1 MNGPLTAL
9 RLLDDTLFF
18 IDTGTDTL
26 QRLDL
31 NSGQRDILARGPF
44 PNGQVGVEK
53 NTLVWVHAS
62 EPGPVISSRFWVNP
76 APTEC
81 GSAREFRPVEQ
92 DRPRDHVG
100 SLTWCW
106 TSLIFALSVEET
118 PGRRRKY
125 EVFCSTVCALVTLS
139 LCVCSSGAWAL
150 GTVITQDGT
159 TVQASRSLIVRSAD
173 TMRLVTQIKYG
184 AATDNLIWL
193 VPIPNFNRPEDEG
206 VRVEVFASSAMDELD
221 ALSRPVLNGECDGEP
236 TGMAQEILQ
245 AESFGPGL
253 DMRPAIGFYTAAEIE
268 ENELNEYITGQGFQV
283 SESAA
288 DNIAQIVNQNF
299 MFVAVRL
306 NLADLGVARVDPI
319 ISISYPAE
327 RGSNQKIALRPL
339 NDVTSEVSDIVLW
352 ILDTDR
358 AQMNVTT
365 ADMEFTDVEFITG
378 TETNYLTAFDQFVG
392 TRQTQMF
399 VTEFAGAVDPTGI
412 MDETLSSAMSES
424 GSTFLT
430 RLHARMVPAAL
441 RASAAFVNLQTAAGA
456 VYDRS
461 HGGWVQ
467 LRAAMPDAGG
477 VNALTLVNLPTAVEA
492 DPRVMAAWTAT
503 AVVPRRRRRLRS
515 NGT

>member
-1 MNGPLTAL
+1 MRSFV
-9 RLLDDTLFF
+9 RL
-18 IDTGTDTL
+18 
-26 QRLDL
+26 
-31 NSGQRDILARGPF
+31 
-44 PNGQVGVEK
+44 
-53 NTLVWVHAS
+53 
-62 EPGPVISSRFWVNP
+62 
-76 APTEC
+76 
-81 GSAREFRPVEQ
+81 
-92 DRPRDHVG
+92 
-100 SLTWCW
+100 
-106 TSLIFALSVEET
+106 
-118 PGRRRKY
+118 
-125 EVFCSTVCALVTLS
+125 CALITLS
-139 LCVCSSGAWAL
+139 LCVCSGGAWAL
-150 GTVITQDGT
+150 GTVITQEGT
-159 TVQASRSLIVRSAD
+159 TVQASRSLIIRSAD

-206 VRVEVFASSAMDELD
+206 VRVEVFASGAMDELD

-236 TGMAQEILQ
+236 SGMVQEVLQ

-268 ENELNEYITGQGFQV
+268 ANELNEYITGQGFQV

-339 NDVTSEVSDIVLW
+339 NDVTNEVSDIVLW

-365 ADMEFTDVEFITG
+365 TDMEFTDVEFISG

-399 VTEFAGAVDPTGI
+399 VTEFAGAVDLSGI

-430 RLHARMVPAAL
+430 RLHARMAPAAL

-456 VYDRS
+456 VYDRT
-461 HGGWVQ
+461 HTVAGFNCEP
-467 LRAAMPDAGG
+467 AMPDAGMMMPDG
-477 VNALTLVNLPTAVEA
+477 DGGMNADAGESTDGGGGPITRGDGGLDSDGGSSGGGGGGCA
-492 DPRVMAAWTAT
+492 AT
-503 AVVPRRRRRLRS
+503 AHTTGTPLMILFLLLMGIPLTNRRQRR
-515 NGT
+515 